1 MLIQRRTT
9 VRLYLI
15 NLLLD
20 KLVTFYGI
28 FAAKFKEMANPTI
41 SMVDLKGQYQ
51 KIKEEI
57 DREIS
62 KVIDSTAFING
73 PVVKEFQQNLSDYL
87 GCKHVITCG
96 NGTDALQIAMMALDL
111 QPGDEVITTPFTFI
125 ATVEVVALLGLTPVF
140 VDVRPDTYN
149 IDVDKLEAAITPRTK
164 AIVPVHL
171 FGQCADMERIMEIA
185 DNHGLYVIEDAC
197 QAIGAEVKFRDG
209 SLRKAGTIGT
219 IGCTSFFPSKNLGCY
234 GDGGAI
240 FTNNDEIATRLRGI
254 ANHGSFV
261 KYHHDLV
268 GVNSRLDS
276 IQAAILNVKLN
287 YLDSYTAARQKAA
300 DTYCRLLSDCD
311 GITLPLTAPFTTH
324 VYHQFTL
331 RLADNID
338 RNQVQEKLKA
348 AGIPAMVYYPVPIHE
363 QKAFAKFGCKAGDFP
378 VAEKLSRTVLSL
390 PMHTEM
396 TEEMQKYIVDNLKDA
411 VKSSRKIRIIGITGT
426 LGAGKGT
433 VVEYLKEKYGFVHFS
448 VRDFLKEEVLRRGM
462 EPNRDSFTQV
472 ANELRAAH
480 SPSYVTD
487 CLYERAAKQTHD
499 AVIESVRTP
508 GEIDSLQAKGN
519 FRLWAV
525 DADPEIRYQRAVQR
539 NSETDH
545 VTYETFLANERREMT
560 STDPNKQNLSVCIA
574 RADVVLQNNSDI
586 EALYREVDR
595 IM

>member
-1 MLIQRRTT
+1 
-9 VRLYLI
+9 
-15 NLLLD
+15 
-20 KLVTFYGI
+20 
-28 FAAKFKEMANPTI
+28 MANQTI
-41 SMVDLKGQYQ
+41 SMVDLRGQYL
-51 KIKEEI
+51 KIKDEI

-62 KVIDSTAFING
+62 KVIDSSAFING
-73 PVVKEFQQNLSDYL
+73 PIVKEFQTNLAAYL
-87 GCKHVITCG
+87 GCKHVVTCG
-96 NGTDALQIAMMALDL
+96 NGTDALQIAMMALGL

-149 IDVDKLEAAITPRTK
+149 IDVDKIEAAITPRTK

-185 DNHGLYVIEDAC
+185 DRHGLYVIEDAC
-197 QAIGAEVKFRDG
+197 QAIGAEVTFRDG
-209 SLRKAGTIGT
+209 TRRKAGTIGT

-240 FTNNDEIATRLRGI
+240 FTNDDDIAAKLRGI

-276 IQAAILNVKLN
+276 IQAAILNVKLK
-287 YLDSYTAARQKAA
+287 YLNSYNAARQKAA
-300 DTYCRLLSDCD
+300 ETYQRLLSDCA
-311 GITLPLTAPFTTH
+311 GITQPAIAPFTTH
-324 VYHQFTL
+324 VFHQFTL
-331 RLADNID
+331 CLSDRID
-338 RNQVQEKLKA
+338 RARVQEQLKA
-348 AGIPAMVYYPVPIHE
+348 SGIPSMVYYPVPIHE
-363 QKAFAKFGCKAGDFP
+363 QKAFASLGCKAGDFP
-378 VAEKLSRTVLSL
+378 VAEKLAKTVLSL

-396 TEEMQKYIVDNLKDA
+396 TDDMQKYIVDNLKA
-411 VKSSRKIRIIGITGT
+411 ALQNSRSIRIIGITGT

-462 EPNRDSFTQV
+462 EPNRDSFTSV

-487 CLYERAAKQTHD
+487 CLYERAAQQPHD
-499 AVIESVRTP
+499 AVIESIRTP

-519 FRLWAV
+519 FQLWAV
-525 DADPEIRYQRAVQR
+525 DADPEIRYRRAVLR

-545 VTYETFLANERREMT
+545 VSYETFLANERREMS
-560 STDPNKQNLSVCIA
+560 STDPNKQNLSACIA
-574 RADVVLQNNSDI
+574 RADAVFQNNGDF
-586 EALYREVDR
+586 EELYHAVDR
-595 IM
+595 VMQS

>member
-1 MLIQRRTT
+1 MVFLP
-9 VRLYLI
+9 
-15 NLLLD
+15 
-20 KLVTFYGI
+20 
-28 FAAKFKEMANPTI
+28 AKFFEMEKPNI
-41 SMVDLKGQYQ
+41 SMVDLKGQYR

-73 PVVKEFQQNLSDYL
+73 PIVKEFQSNLAEYM

-96 NGTDALQIAMMALDL
+96 NGTDALQISMMALGL

-149 IDVDKLEAAITPRTK
+149 IDVDKIEAAITPRTK

-185 DNHGLYVIEDAC
+185 DRHGLYVIEDAC
-197 QAIGAEVKFRDG
+197 QAIGAEVTFRDG
-209 SLRKAGTIGT
+209 TRRKAGTIGT

-240 FTNNDEIATRLRGI
+240 FTNDDHIATKLRGI

-276 IQAAILNVKLN
+276 IQAAILNVKLK
-287 YLDSYTAARQKAA
+287 YLDGYNAARQKAA
-300 DTYCRLLSDCD
+300 ATYCRLLSDCV
-311 GITLPLTAPFTTH
+311 GLTVPSVASFTTH
-324 VYHQFTL
+324 VFHQFTL
-331 RLADNID
+331 RLDDTID
-338 RNQVQEKLKA
+338 RNRVQEQLKA
-348 AGIPAMVYYPVPIHE
+348 AGIPSMVYYPVPIHE

-378 VAEKLSRTVLSL
+378 VAEKLSHTVLSL

-396 TEEMQKYIVDNLKDA
+396 TEEMQKYIVDNLKLA
-411 VKSSRKIRIIGITGT
+411 LQNSRSIRIIGITGT

-462 EPNRDSFTQV
+462 ELNRDSFAQV

-487 CLYERAAKQTHD
+487 CLYERAAAQSHD
-499 AVIESVRTP
+499 AVIESIRTP
-508 GEIDSLQAKGN
+508 GEIDSLQAKSS

-525 DADPEIRYQRAVQR
+525 DADPEIRYKRAVLR

-545 VTYETFLANERREMT
+545 VTYETFLANEQREMT
-560 STDPNKQNLSVCIA
+560 SSDPNKQNLSVCIA
-574 RADVVLQNNSDI
+574 RADVVLQNNGDM
-586 EALYREVDR
+586 ENLYREVDR
-595 IM
+595 VMQA

>member
-1 MLIQRRTT
+1 M
-9 VRLYLI
+9 
-15 NLLLD
+15 NLQLDELFPVLLPTNFLPME
-20 KLVTFYGI
+20 K
-28 FAAKFKEMANPTI
+28 PTI
-41 SMVDLKGQYQ
+41 SMVDLQGQYQ
-51 KIKEEI
+51 KIKTEI
-57 DREIS
+57 DSEIS

-73 PVVKEFQQNLSDYL
+73 PIVKEFQQNLAKYM
-87 GCKHVITCG
+87 GCRHVVTCG
-96 NGTDALQIAMMALDL
+96 NGTDALQISMMALGL

-140 VDVRPDTYN
+140 VDVCPDTYN
-149 IDVDKLEAAITPRTK
+149 IDVTKIEAAITPRTK

-185 DNHGLYVIEDAC
+185 DKHGLYVIEDAC
-197 QAIGAEVKFRDG
+197 QAIGAEVTFRDG
-209 SLRKAGTIGT
+209 SRRKAGTIGT

-240 FTNNDEIATRLRGI
+240 FTNDDDIATRLRGI

-276 IQAAILNVKLN
+276 IQAAILNVKLR
-287 YLDSYTAARQKAA
+287 YLDSYNTARQKAA
-300 DTYCRLLSDCD
+300 ATYCQLLSDCA
-311 GITLPLTAPFTTH
+311 GITLPSIAPFTTH
-324 VYHQFTL
+324 VFHQFTL
-331 RLADNID
+331 CLDESID
-338 RNQVQEKLKA
+338 RAQVQEKLKA
-348 AGIPAMVYYPVPIHE
+348 AGIPSMVYYPVPIHE
-363 QKAFAKFGCKAGDFP
+363 QKAFAKFGCKAGDYP
-378 VAEKLSRTVLSL
+378 VAEKLCRTVLSL

-396 TEEMQKYIVDNLKDA
+396 TDDMQKYITDNLKDA
-411 VKSSRKIRIIGITGT
+411 VSSSRTIRIIGITGT

-487 CLYERAAKQTHD
+487 CLYERAAQQLHD
-499 AVIESVRTP
+499 AVIESIRTP
-508 GEIDSLQAKGN
+508 GEIDSLQTKGN

-525 DADPEIRYQRAVQR
+525 DADPEIRYCRAVLR

-560 STDPNKQNLSVCIA
+560 STDPNKQNLSVCIS
-574 RADVVLQNNSDI
+574 RADTVLQNNGDLA
-586 EALYREVDR
+586 ALYQAVDEVMQE
-595 IM
+595 IPKKH

>member
-1 MLIQRRTT
+1 
-9 VRLYLI
+9 
-15 NLLLD
+15 
-20 KLVTFYGI
+20 
-28 FAAKFKEMANPTI
+28 
-41 SMVDLKGQYQ
+41 MVDLKGQYQ
-51 KIKEEI
+51 KIKNEI
-57 DREIS
+57 DSEIS

-73 PVVKEFQQNLSDYL
+73 PIVKEFQQNLAEYM
-87 GCKHVITCG
+87 GCRHVITCG
-96 NGTDALQIAMMALDL
+96 NGTDALQISMMALGL
-111 QPGDEVITTPFTFI
+111 RPGDEVITTPFTFI

-149 IDVDKLEAAITPRTK
+149 IDVTKIEAAITPRTK

-185 DNHGLYVIEDAC
+185 DKHGLYVIEDAC
-197 QAIGAEVKFRDG
+197 QAIGAEVTFRDG
-209 SLRKAGTIGT
+209 SRRKAGTIGT

-240 FTNNDEIATRLRGI
+240 FTNDDDIATRLRGI

-276 IQAAILNVKLN
+276 IQAAILNVKLR
-287 YLDSYTAARQKAA
+287 YLDSYNTARQKAA
-300 DTYCRLLSDCD
+300 ATYCRLLSDGA
-311 GITLPLTAPFTTH
+311 GITLPSVAPFTTH
-324 VYHQFTL
+324 VFHQFTL
-331 RLADNID
+331 CLDESID
-338 RNQVQEKLKA
+338 RAQVQEKLKA
-348 AGIPAMVYYPVPIHE
+348 AGIPSMVYYPVPIHE

-378 VAEKLSRTVLSL
+378 VAEKLCRTVLSL

-396 TEEMQKYIVDNLKDA
+396 TEEMQKYITDNLKDA
-411 VKSSRKIRIIGITGT
+411 VSSSRTIRIIGITGT

-487 CLYERAAKQTHD
+487 CLYERAARQPHD
-499 AVIESVRTP
+499 AVIESIRTP

-525 DADPEIRYQRAVQR
+525 DADPEIRYRRAVLR

-560 STDPNKQNLSVCIA
+560 STDPNKQNLSVCIS
-574 RADVVLQNNSDI
+574 RADTVLQNNGDLA
-586 EALYREVDR
+586 ALYQAVDEVMQE
-595 IM
+595 IPKKH

>member
-1 MLIQRRTT
+1 MVFLPSKI
-9 VRLYLI
+9 LPME
-15 NLLLD
+15 
-20 KLVTFYGI
+20 K
-28 FAAKFKEMANPTI
+28 PTI

-51 KIKEEI
+51 KIKNEI
-57 DREIS
+57 DSEIS

-73 PVVKEFQQNLSDYL
+73 PIVKEFQQNLAEYM
-87 GCKHVITCG
+87 GCRHVITCG
-96 NGTDALQIAMMALDL
+96 NGTDALQISMMALGL

-149 IDVDKLEAAITPRTK
+149 IDVTKIEAAITPRTK

-185 DNHGLYVIEDAC
+185 DKHGLYVIEDTC
-197 QAIGAEVKFRDG
+197 QAIGAEVTFRDG
-209 SLRKAGTIGT
+209 SRRKAGTIGT

-240 FTNNDEIATRLRGI
+240 FTNDDDIATRLRGI

-276 IQAAILNVKLN
+276 IQAAILNVKLR
-287 YLDSYTAARQKAA
+287 YLDSYNSARQKAA
-300 DTYCRLLSDCD
+300 ATYCRLLSD
-311 GITLPLTAPFTTH
+311 GASITLPSVAPFTTH
-324 VYHQFTL
+324 VFHQFTL
-331 RLADNID
+331 CLDESID
-338 RNQVQEKLKA
+338 RAQVQEKLKA
-348 AGIPAMVYYPVPIHE
+348 AGIPSMVYYPVPIHE
-363 QKAFAKFGCKAGDFP
+363 QKAFAKFGCKAGDYP
-378 VAEKLSRTVLSL
+378 VAEKLCRTVLSL

-396 TEEMQKYIVDNLKDA
+396 TDEMQKYITDNLKDA
-411 VKSSRKIRIIGITGT
+411 VSSSRTIRIIGITGT

-487 CLYERAAKQTHD
+487 CLYERAARQTHD
-499 AVIESVRTP
+499 AVIESIRTP
-508 GEIDSLQAKGN
+508 GEIDSLQTKGN

-525 DADPEIRYQRAVQR
+525 DADPEIRYRRAVLR

-560 STDPNKQNLSVCIA
+560 STDPNKQNLSVCIS
-574 RADVVLQNNSDI
+574 RADTVLQNNGDLA
-586 EALYREVDR
+586 ALYQAVDEVMQE
-595 IM
+595 IPKKH

>member
-1 MLIQRRTT
+1 
-9 VRLYLI
+9 
-15 NLLLD
+15 
-20 KLVTFYGI
+20 
-28 FAAKFKEMANPTI
+28 
-41 SMVDLKGQYQ
+41 MVDLKGQYQ
-51 KIKEEI
+51 KIKNKI
-57 DREIS
+57 DSEIS

-73 PVVKEFQQNLSDYL
+73 PIVKEFQTNLAEYM
-87 GCKHVITCG
+87 GCRHVITCG
-96 NGTDALQIAMMALDL
+96 NGTDALQISMMALGL

-140 VDVRPDTYN
+140 VDVCPDTYN
-149 IDVDKLEAAITPRTK
+149 IDVEKIEAAITPRTK

-185 DNHGLYVIEDAC
+185 DKHGLYVIEDAC
-197 QAIGAEVKFRDG
+197 QAIGAEVTFRDG
-209 SLRKAGTIGT
+209 SRRKAGTIGT

-240 FTNNDEIATRLRGI
+240 FTNNDDIATRLRGI

-276 IQAAILNVKLN
+276 IQAAILNVKLR
-287 YLDSYTAARQKAA
+287 YLDSYNTYRQKAA
-300 DTYCRLLSDCD
+300 ATYCQLLSDCA
-311 GITLPLTAPFTTH
+311 GITLPSVAPFTSH
-324 VYHQFTL
+324 VFHQFTL
-331 RLADNID
+331 CLDEHID

-348 AGIPAMVYYPVPIHE
+348 AGIPSMVYYPVPIHE
-363 QKAFAKFGCKAGDFP
+363 QKAFAKFECKAGDFP
-378 VAEKLSRTVLSL
+378 VAEKLCRTVLSL

-396 TEEMQKYIVDNLKDA
+396 TDEMQKYITDNLTDA
-411 VKSSRKIRIIGITGT
+411 VLSSRTIRIIGITGT

-462 EPNRDSFTQV
+462 EPNRDSFTSV

-487 CLYERAAKQTHD
+487 CLYERAAQQSHD
-499 AVIESVRTP
+499 AVIESIRTP

-519 FRLWAV
+519 FQLWAV
-525 DADPEIRYQRAVQR
+525 DADSEIRYRRAVLR

-574 RADVVLQNNSDI
+574 RADTVLQNNGDLA
-586 EALYREVDR
+586 ALYQAVDEA
-595 IM
+595 MQA

>member
-1 MLIQRRTT
+1 
-9 VRLYLI
+9 
-15 NLLLD
+15 
-20 KLVTFYGI
+20 
-28 FAAKFKEMANPTI
+28 MANQTI
-41 SMVDLKGQYQ
+41 SMVDLKGQYR

-57 DREIS
+57 DSEIS

-73 PVVKEFQQNLSDYL
+73 PMVKEFQTNLAEYM
-87 GCKHVITCG
+87 GCKHVVTCG
-96 NGTDALQIAMMALDL
+96 NGTDALQISIMALGL
-111 QPGDEVITTPFTFI
+111 QPGDEVVTTPFTFI

-140 VDVRPDTYN
+140 VDVRPDTYT
-149 IDVDKLEAAITPRTK
+149 IDVSKIEAAITPRTK

-171 FGQCADMERIMEIA
+171 FGQCADMEAIMEIA
-185 DNHGLYVIEDAC
+185 DRHGLYVIEDAC
-197 QAIGAEVKFRDG
+197 QAIGAEVTFRDG
-209 SLRKAGTIGT
+209 TRRKAGTIGT

-240 FTNNDEIATRLRGI
+240 FTNDDDIATRLRGI

-276 IQAAILNVKLN
+276 IQAAILNVKLR
-287 YLDSYTAARQKAA
+287 YLDSYNAARQQAS
-300 DTYCRLLSDCD
+300 DTYRRLLSDCAEVL
-311 GITLPLTAPFTTH
+311 LPETSPFSTH
-324 VYHQFTL
+324 VFHQYTL
-331 RLADNID
+331 RLDDNID
-338 RNQVQEKLKA
+338 RNRVQEQLKA
-348 AGIPAMVYYPVPIHE
+348 AGIPSMVYYPVPIHE
-363 QKAFAKFGCKAGDFP
+363 QKAFANLGCKEGDYP
-378 VAEKLSRTVLSL
+378 VAEKLARTVLSL

-396 TEEMQKYIVDNLKDA
+396 TDEMQQYIVENLKVA
-411 VKSSRKIRIIGITGT
+411 LKKSRSIRIIGITGT

-462 EPNRDSFTQV
+462 ELNRDSLTQV

-487 CLYERAAKQTHD
+487 CLYERAAQQTHD
-499 AVIESVRTP
+499 AVIESIRTP
-508 GEIDSLQAKGN
+508 GEIDSLQAKSS

-525 DADPEIRYQRAVQR
+525 DADPKIRYQRAVLR

-545 VTYETFLANERREMT
+545 VTYETFLANEKREMT

-574 RADVVLQNNSDI
+574 RADVLLQNNGDR
-586 EALYREVDR
+586 ETLYREVDR
-595 IM
+595 IMQA

>member
-1 MLIQRRTT
+1 
-9 VRLYLI
+9 
-15 NLLLD
+15 
-20 KLVTFYGI
+20 
-28 FAAKFKEMANPTI
+28 MANQTI

-57 DREIS
+57 DNEIS
-62 KVIDSTAFING
+62 KVIDSSAFING
-73 PVVKEFQQNLSDYL
+73 PIVKEFQTNLAAYL
-87 GCKHVITCG
+87 GCKHVVTCG
-96 NGTDALQIAMMALDL
+96 NGTDALQIAMMALGL

-149 IDVDKLEAAITPRTK
+149 IDVDKIEAVITPRTK

-185 DNHGLYVIEDAC
+185 DHHGLYVIEDAC
-197 QAIGAEVKFRDG
+197 QAIGAEVTFRDG
-209 SLRKAGTIGT
+209 TRRKAGTIGT

-240 FTNNDEIATRLRGI
+240 FTNDDDLAAKLRGI

-276 IQAAILNVKLN
+276 IQAAILNVKLK
-287 YLDSYTAARQKAA
+287 YLDSYNAARQKAA
-300 DTYCRLLSDCD
+300 ETYQRLLSDCA
-311 GITLPLTAPFTTH
+311 GITQPAIAPFTTH
-324 VYHQFTL
+324 VFHQFTL
-331 RLADNID
+331 CLSDRID
-338 RNQVQEKLKA
+338 RARVQEHLKN
-348 AGIPAMVYYPVPIHE
+348 AGIPSMVYYPVPIHE
-363 QKAFAKFGCKAGDFP
+363 QKAFASLGCKAGDFP
-378 VAEKLSRTVLSL
+378 VAEKLAKTVLSL

-396 TEEMQKYIVDNLKDA
+396 TEEMQQYIVDNLKA
-411 VKSSRKIRIIGITGT
+411 ALQNSRSIRIIGITGT

-448 VRDFLKEEVLRRGM
+448 VRDFLKEEVQRRGM

-472 ANELRAAH
+472 ANELRASH

-487 CLYERAAKQTHD
+487 CLYERAAAQGRD
-499 AVIESVRTP
+499 AVIESIRTP

-519 FRLWAV
+519 FQLWAV
-525 DADPEIRYQRAVQR
+525 DADPEIRYRRAVLR

-545 VTYETFLANERREMT
+545 VSYETFLANERREM
-560 STDPNKQNLSVCIA
+560 SSSDPNKQNLSACIS
-574 RADVVLQNNSDI
+574 RADAVFQNNGDF
-586 EALYREVDR
+586 EELYHAVDR
-595 IM
+595 VMQS

>member
-1 MLIQRRTT
+1 MVFLPS
-9 VRLYLI
+9 
-15 NLLLD
+15 
-20 KLVTFYGI
+20 KF
-28 FAAKFKEMANPTI
+28 FAMENPTI

-57 DREIS
+57 DNEIS

-73 PVVKEFQQNLSDYL
+73 PIVKEFQQNLAEYL
-87 GCKHVITCG
+87 GCRHVVTCG
-96 NGTDALQIAMMALDL
+96 NGTDALQISMMALGL

-125 ATVEVVALLGLTPVF
+125 ATVEVVALLGLKPVF
-140 VDVRPDTYN
+140 VDVRPDTYT
-149 IDVDKLEAAITPRTK
+149 IDVSKIEAAITPRTK

-171 FGQCADMERIMEIA
+171 FGQCANMEAIMEIA
-185 DNHGLYVIEDAC
+185 DRHGLYVIEDAC
-197 QAIGAEVKFRDG
+197 QAIGAEVVFRNG
-209 SLRKAGTIGT
+209 TRRKAGTIGT

-240 FTNNDEIATRLRGI
+240 FTNDDDIATKLRGI

-276 IQAAILNVKLN
+276 IQAAILNVKLR
-287 YLDSYTAARQKAA
+287 YLDSYNAARQKASE
-300 DTYCRLLSDCD
+300 TYRRLLSDCAD
-311 GITLPLTAPFTTH
+311 VVLPDTAPFSTH
-324 VYHQFTL
+324 VFHQFTL
-331 RLADNID
+331 RLDDHID
-338 RNQVQEKLKA
+338 RARVQEQLKA
-348 AGIPAMVYYPVPIHE
+348 AGIPSMVYYPVPIHE
-363 QKAFAKFGCKAGDFP
+363 QKAFANLGCKAGDFP
-378 VAEKLSRTVLSL
+378 VAEKLARTVLSL

-396 TEEMQKYIVDNLKDA
+396 TEEMQQYIVDNLKVA
-411 VKSSRKIRIIGITGT
+411 LKKSRSIRIIGITGT

-448 VRDFLKEEVLRRGM
+448 VREFLKEEVLRRGM

-472 ANELRAAH
+472 ANELRASH

-487 CLYERAAKQTHD
+487 CLYERAAVQSHD
-499 AVIESVRTP
+499 AVIESIRTP
-508 GEIDSLQAKGN
+508 GEIDSLQSKGN

-525 DADPEIRYQRAVQR
+525 DANPEIRYRRAVLR

-545 VTYETFLANERREMT
+545 VSYETFLANERREMT
-560 STDPNKQNLSVCIA
+560 SSDPNKQNLSVCIA
-574 RADVVLQNNSDI
+574 RADVVLQNNSDM
-586 EALYREVDR
+586 ETLYREVDM

>member
-1 MLIQRRTT
+1 
-9 VRLYLI
+9 
-15 NLLLD
+15 
-20 KLVTFYGI
+20 
-28 FAAKFKEMANPTI
+28 MANPTI

-57 DREIS
+57 DSEIL

-73 PVVKEFQQNLSDYL
+73 PIVKEFQKNLADYM
-87 GCKHVITCG
+87 GCRHVVTCG
-96 NGTDALQIAMMALDL
+96 NGTDALQISMMALGL
-111 QPGDEVITTPFTFI
+111 KPGDEVITTPFTFI

-140 VDVRPDTYN
+140 VDVCPDTYL
-149 IDVDKLEAAITPRTK
+149 IDVSKLEAAITPRTK

-171 FGQCADMERIMEIA
+171 FGQCADMEKIMKIA
-185 DNHGLYVIEDAC
+185 EHHGLYVIEDAC
-197 QAIGAEVKFRDG
+197 QAIGAEVTFRDG
-209 SLRKAGTIGT
+209 TRRKAGTIGT

-240 FTNNDEIATRLRGI
+240 FTNDDAVATQLRGI

-276 IQAAILNVKLN
+276 IQAAILNVKLK
-287 YLDSYTAARQKAA
+287 YLDSYNAARQKAA
-300 DTYCRLLSDCD
+300 DTYRRLLADVA
-311 GITLPLTAPFTTH
+311 GVTLPAQAPFSTH
-324 VYHQFTL
+324 VFHQFTL
-331 RLADNID
+331 RLDDTID
-338 RNQVQEKLKA
+338 RNRVQEHLKA
-348 AGIPAMVYYPVPIHE
+348 AGIPSMVYYPVPIHE
-363 QKAFAKFGCKAGDFP
+363 QKAFSGLGCKAGDFP
-378 VAEKLSRTVLSL
+378 VAETLAHTVLSL

-396 TEEMQKYIVDNLKDA
+396 TDEMLQYIVDNLKFA
-411 VKSSRKIRIIGITGT
+411 LQESRRIRIIGITGT

-487 CLYERAAKQTHD
+487 CLYERAAAQSHD
-499 AVIESVRTP
+499 AVIESIRTP

-519 FRLWAV
+519 FQLWAV
-525 DADPEIRYQRAVQR
+525 DADPEIRYKRAVLR

-545 VTYETFLANERREMT
+545 VTYETFLANEKREMT
-560 STDPNKQNLSVCIA
+560 SADPNKQNLSACIV
-574 RADVVLQNNSDI
+574 RANVVFKNNGDLDN
-586 EALYREVDR
+586 LYRAVDGV
-595 IM
+595 MQQ

>member
-1 MLIQRRTT
+1 M
-9 VRLYLI
+9 RLYLI
-15 NLLLD
+15 NLQLD

-28 FAAKFKEMANPTI
+28 FAAKFTEMANQTI

-62 KVIDSTAFING
+62 KVIDSTVFING
-73 PVVKEFQQNLSDYL
+73 PMVKEFQTNLANYM

-96 NGTDALQIAMMALDL
+96 NGTDALQISMMALEL

-149 IDVDKLEAAITPRTK
+149 VNVDKIEAAITPRTK

-171 FGQCADMERIMEIA
+171 FGQCAEMERIMEIA
-185 DNHGLYVIEDAC
+185 EKHGLYVIEDAC
-197 QAIGAEVKFRDG
+197 QAIGAEVTFRDG
-209 SLRKAGTIGT
+209 SRRKAGTIGT

-240 FTNNDEIATRLRGI
+240 FTNDDEIANKLRGI

-261 KYHHDLV
+261 KYHHDMV

-276 IQAAILNVKLN
+276 IQAAILNVKLR
-287 YLDSYTAARQKAA
+287 YLDSYNKARQKAA
-300 DTYCRLLSDCD
+300 DTYCRLLADCN
-311 GITLPLTAPFTTH
+311 GVALPQTASFTTH
-324 VYHQFTL
+324 VFHQFTL
-331 RLADNID
+331 RLAENVN
-338 RNQVQEKLKA
+338 RNTLQEKLKA
-348 AGIPAMVYYPVPIHE
+348 AGIPSMVYYPVPIHE

-378 VAEKLSRTVLSL
+378 VAEKLAQTVLSL

-396 TEEMQKYIVDNLKDA
+396 TEEMQQYIVDNLKDA
-411 VKSSRKIRIIGITGT
+411 LKSNRAIQIIGITGT

-433 VVEYLKEKYGFVHFS
+433 VVDYLKEKYGFVHFS

-487 CLYERAAKQTHD
+487 CLYERAAQQTHD
-499 AVIESVRTP
+499 AVIESIRTP

-519 FRLWAV
+519 FQLWAV
-525 DADPEIRYQRAVQR
+525 DADPEIRYQRAVLR

-545 VTYETFLANERREMT
+545 VTYEIFLANEQREMT

-574 RADVVLQNNSDI
+574 RANVVFHNNGSRED
-586 EALYREVDR
+586 LFHEVDCA
-595 IM
+595 MKQ

>member
-1 MLIQRRTT
+1 
-9 VRLYLI
+9 
-15 NLLLD
+15 
-20 KLVTFYGI
+20 
-28 FAAKFKEMANPTI
+28 
-41 SMVDLKGQYQ
+41 MVDLKGQYQ
-51 KIKEEI
+51 KIKDEI
-57 DREIS
+57 DSEIS

-73 PVVKEFQQNLSDYL
+73 PIVKEFQQNLAEYM
-87 GCKHVITCG
+87 GCRHVITCG
-96 NGTDALQIAMMALDL
+96 NGTDALQISMMALGL

-140 VDVRPDTYN
+140 VDVCPDTYN
-149 IDVDKLEAAITPRTK
+149 IDVTKIEAAITPRTK

-185 DNHGLYVIEDAC
+185 DRHGLYVIEDAC
-197 QAIGAEVKFRDG
+197 QAIGAEVTFRDG
-209 SLRKAGTIGT
+209 SRRKAGTIGT

-240 FTNNDEIATRLRGI
+240 FTNDDDIATRLRGI

-276 IQAAILNVKLN
+276 IQAAILNVKLK
-287 YLDSYTAARQKAA
+287 YLDSYNAARREAA
-300 DTYCRLLSDCD
+300 DRYCLNLANFTDIPEGYPFAGYRGLNRLLSI
-311 GITLPLTAPFTTH
+311 GITLPSIAPFTTH
-324 VYHQFTL
+324 VFHQFTL
-331 RLADNID
+331 CLDENID
-338 RNQVQEKLKA
+338 RAQVQEKLKA
-348 AGIPAMVYYPVPIHE
+348 AGIPSMVYYPVPIHE

-378 VAEKLSRTVLSL
+378 VAEKLCRTVLSL

-396 TEEMQKYIVDNLKDA
+396 TDEMQKYITDNLTDA
-411 VKSSRKIRIIGITGT
+411 VLSSRTIRIIGITGT

-487 CLYERAAKQTHD
+487 CLYERAAQQPHD
-499 AVIESVRTP
+499 AVIESIRTP

-525 DADPEIRYQRAVQR
+525 DADPEIRYRRAVLR

-545 VTYETFLANERREMT
+545 VTYETFLANERREMS

-574 RADVVLQNNSDI
+574 RADAVLQNNGDLD
-586 EALYREVDR
+586 ALYQAVDEV
-595 IM
+595 MQANPKKY

>member
-1 MLIQRRTT
+1 
-9 VRLYLI
+9 
-15 NLLLD
+15 
-20 KLVTFYGI
+20 
-28 FAAKFKEMANPTI
+28 
-41 SMVDLKGQYQ
+41 MVDLRGQYQ
-51 KIKEEI
+51 KIKSEI
-57 DREIS
+57 DSEIS

-73 PVVKEFQQNLSDYL
+73 PIVKEFQKNLADYMD
-87 GCKHVITCG
+87 CRHVITCG
-96 NGTDALQIAMMALDL
+96 NGTDALQISMMALGL

-125 ATVEVVALLGLTPVF
+125 ATVEVVALLGLKPVF
-140 VDVRPDTYN
+140 VDVCPDTYN
-149 IDVDKLEAAITPRTK
+149 IDVEKIEAAITPRTK

-171 FGQCADMERIMEIA
+171 FGECADMEKIMQIA
-185 DNHGLYVIEDAC
+185 SRHGLYVIEDAC
-197 QAIGAEVKFRDG
+197 QAIGAEVIYSDG
-209 SLRKAGTIGT
+209 TRRKAGTIGT

-240 FTNNDEIATRLRGI
+240 FTNDDNIATKIRGI

-276 IQAAILNVKLN
+276 IQAAILNVKLR
-287 YLDSYTAARQKAA
+287 YLDSYNKSRQNAA
-300 DTYCRLLSDCD
+300 DTYRRLLSDCA
-311 GITLPLTAPFTTH
+311 GILLPETASFTTH
-324 VYHQFTL
+324 VFHQFTL
-331 RLADNID
+331 RLDENVN
-338 RNQVQEKLKA
+338 RSLVQEKLKE
-348 AGIPAMVYYPVPIHE
+348 AGIPSMVYYPVPIHE
-363 QKAFAKFGCKAGDFP
+363 QKAFAALGCKAGDYP
-378 VAEKLSRTVLSL
+378 IAEKLSRTVLSL

-396 TEEMQKYIVDNLKDA
+396 TDNMQQYIVENLKNA
-411 VKSSRKIRIIGITGT
+411 ISSSRQIRIIGITGT

-487 CLYERAAKQTHD
+487 CLYEKAAAQSHD

-519 FRLWAV
+519 FQLWAV
-525 DADPEIRYQRAVQR
+525 DADPEIRYRRAVLR

-545 VTYETFLANERREMT
+545 VSYETFLSNEQREMT
-560 STDPNKQNLSVCIA
+560 STDPNKQNLSVCIS
-574 RADVVLQNNSDI
+574 RADEVLYNNGDR
-586 EALYREVDR
+586 EELYCEVDS
-595 IM
+595 IMKK

>member
-1 MLIQRRTT
+1 M
-9 VRLYLI
+9 
-15 NLLLD
+15 
-20 KLVTFYGI
+20 
-28 FAAKFKEMANPTI
+28 I
-41 SMVDLKGQYQ
+41 SMVDLKGQYR

-73 PVVKEFQQNLSDYL
+73 PIVKEFQTDLAEYM
-87 GCKHVITCG
+87 GCRHVITCG
-96 NGTDALQIAMMALDL
+96 NGTDALQISMMALGL

-125 ATVEVVALLGLTPVF
+125 ATVEVVALLGLKPVF
-140 VDVRPDTYN
+140 VDVLPDTYT
-149 IDVDKLEAAITPRTK
+149 IDVSKIEAAVTPRTK

-171 FGQCADMERIMEIA
+171 FGQCADMEEIMKIA
-185 DNHGLYVIEDAC
+185 DRHGLYVIEDAC
-197 QAIGAEVKFRDG
+197 QAIGAEVIFRDG
-209 SLRKAGTIGT
+209 TRRKAGTIGT

-240 FTNNDEIATRLRGI
+240 FTNNDDIAAKLRGI

-276 IQAAILNVKLN
+276 IQAAILNVKLR
-287 YLDSYTAARQKAA
+287 YLDSYNVARQKAA
-300 DTYCRLLSDCD
+300 ATYCTLLSNCD
-311 GITLPLTAPFTTH
+311 GITLPETAPFSTH
-324 VYHQFTL
+324 VFHQFTL

-338 RNQVQEKLKA
+338 RKRVQEQLKT
-348 AGIPAMVYYPVPIHE
+348 AGIPSMVYYPVPIHE
-363 QKAFAKFGCKAGDFP
+363 QKAFAHLGCKAGDFP
-378 VAEKLSRTVLSL
+378 VAEKLAHTVLSL

-396 TEEMQKYIVDNLKDA
+396 TEDMQQYIADNLKIA
-411 VKSSRKIRIIGITGT
+411 LKNSNSIRIIGITGT

-448 VRDFLKEEVLRRGM
+448 VRDFLKEEVMRRGM
-462 EPNRDSFTQV
+462 ELNRDSLTQV

-487 CLYERAAKQTHD
+487 CLYERAAMQAHD
-499 AVIESVRTP
+499 AVIESIRTP

-519 FRLWAV
+519 FQLWAV
-525 DADPEIRYQRAVQR
+525 DADPEIRYKRAVLR

-545 VTYETFLANERREMT
+545 VTFETFLANEQREMT
-560 STDPNKQNLSVCIA
+560 SSDPNKQNLSVCIA
-574 RADVVLQNNSDI
+574 RADEVIRNDGNLA
-586 EALYREVDR
+586 ALYRELDG
-595 IM
+595 IMSAFPKKD

>member
-1 MLIQRRTT
+1 MVFLPSKILQME
-9 VRLYLI
+9 
-15 NLLLD
+15 
-20 KLVTFYGI
+20 K
-28 FAAKFKEMANPTI
+28 PTI

-51 KIKEEI
+51 KIKNEI
-57 DREIS
+57 DSEIS

-73 PVVKEFQQNLSDYL
+73 PIVKEFQQNLAEYM
-87 GCKHVITCG
+87 GCRHVITCG
-96 NGTDALQIAMMALDL
+96 NGTDALQISMMALGL

-140 VDVRPDTYN
+140 VDVCPDTYN
-149 IDVDKLEAAITPRTK
+149 IDVTKIEAAITPRTK

-185 DNHGLYVIEDAC
+185 DKHGLYVIEDAC
-197 QAIGAEVKFRDG
+197 QAIGAEVTFRDG
-209 SLRKAGTIGT
+209 SRRKAGTIGT

-240 FTNNDEIATRLRGI
+240 FTNDDDIATRLRGI

-276 IQAAILNVKLN
+276 IQAAILNVKLR
-287 YLDSYTAARQKAA
+287 YLDSYNTARQKAA
-300 DTYCRLLSDCD
+300 ATYCQLLSDCA
-311 GITLPLTAPFTTH
+311 GITLPSVAPFTTH
-324 VYHQFTL
+324 VFHQFTL
-331 RLADNID
+331 CLDESID
-338 RNQVQEKLKA
+338 RTQVQEKLKA
-348 AGIPAMVYYPVPIHE
+348 AGIPSMVYYPVPIHE

-378 VAEKLSRTVLSL
+378 VAEKLCRTVLSL

-396 TEEMQKYIVDNLKDA
+396 TDEMQKYITDNLIDD
-411 VKSSRKIRIIGITGT
+411 VLSSRTIRIIGITGT

-487 CLYERAAKQTHD
+487 CLYERAAQQPHD
-499 AVIESVRTP
+499 AVIESIRTP

-525 DADPEIRYQRAVQR
+525 DADPEIRYQRAVLR

-574 RADVVLQNNSDI
+574 RADTILQNNGDLA
-586 EALYREVDR
+586 ALYQAVDEVMLA
-595 IM
+595 IPKKY

>member
-1 MLIQRRTT
+1 
-9 VRLYLI
+9 
-15 NLLLD
+15 
-20 KLVTFYGI
+20 
-28 FAAKFKEMANPTI
+28 MANQTI
-41 SMVDLKGQYQ
+41 AMVDLKGQYR

-57 DREIS
+57 DSEIS

-73 PVVKEFQQNLSDYL
+73 PMVKEFQTNLAEYM
-87 GCKHVITCG
+87 GCKHVVTCG
-96 NGTDALQIAMMALDL
+96 NGTDALQISMMALGL
-111 QPGDEVITTPFTFI
+111 QPGDEVVTTPFTFI

-140 VDVRPDTYN
+140 VDVRPDTYT
-149 IDVDKLEAAITPRTK
+149 IDVSKIEAAITPRTK

-171 FGQCADMERIMEIA
+171 FGQCADMEAIMEIA
-185 DNHGLYVIEDAC
+185 DRHGLYVIEDAC
-197 QAIGAEVKFRDG
+197 QAIGAEVTFRDG
-209 SLRKAGTIGT
+209 TRRKAGTIGT

-240 FTNNDEIATRLRGI
+240 FTNNDDIATRLRGI

-276 IQAAILNVKLN
+276 IQAAILNVKLR
-287 YLDSYTAARQKAA
+287 YLDSYNTARQKAA
-300 DTYCRLLSDCD
+300 DTYRRLLSDSH
-311 GITLPLTAPFTTH
+311 GVTLPATAPFSTH
-324 VYHQFTL
+324 VFHQYTL
-331 RLADNID
+331 RLDDNID
-338 RNQVQEKLKA
+338 RNRVQEQLKA
-348 AGIPAMVYYPVPIHE
+348 AGIPSMVYYPVPIHE
-363 QKAFAKFGCKAGDFP
+363 QKAFANLGCKEGDYP
-378 VAEKLSRTVLSL
+378 VAEKLARTVLSL

-396 TEEMQKYIVDNLKDA
+396 TDEMQQYIVENLKVA
-411 VKSSRKIRIIGITGT
+411 LKKSRSIRIIGITGT

-462 EPNRDSFTQV
+462 ELNRDSLTQV

-487 CLYERAAKQTHD
+487 CLYERAVQQTHD
-499 AVIESVRTP
+499 AVIESIRTP
-508 GEIDSLQAKGN
+508 GEIDSLQAKSS

-525 DADPEIRYQRAVQR
+525 DADPEIRYQRAVLR

-545 VTYETFLANERREMT
+545 VTYETFLANEKREMT

-574 RADVVLQNNSDI
+574 RADVVLQNNDDR
-586 EALYREVDR
+586 ETLYREVDR
-595 IM
+595 IMQA

>member
-1 MLIQRRTT
+1 
-9 VRLYLI
+9 
-15 NLLLD
+15 
-20 KLVTFYGI
+20 
-28 FAAKFKEMANPTI
+28 MANQTI
-41 SMVDLKGQYQ
+41 AMVDLKGQYR

-57 DREIS
+57 DCEIS

-73 PVVKEFQQNLSDYL
+73 PMVKEFQTNLAEYM
-87 GCKHVITCG
+87 GCKHVVTCG
-96 NGTDALQIAMMALDL
+96 NGTDALQISMMALDL

-125 ATVEVVALLGLTPVF
+125 ATVEVVALLGLKPVF
-140 VDVRPDTYN
+140 VDVHPDTYN
-149 IDVDKLEAAITPRTK
+149 INVEKIEAAITPRTK

-171 FGQCADMERIMEIA
+171 FGQCADMEEIMEIA
-185 DNHGLYVIEDAC
+185 DRHGLYVIEDAC
-197 QAIGAEVKFRDG
+197 QAIGAEVLFRDG
-209 SLRKAGTIGT
+209 TRRKAGTIGT
-219 IGCTSFFPSKNLGCY
+219 VGCTSFFPSKNLGCY

-240 FTNNDEIATRLRGI
+240 FTDDDEIAAKLRGI

-276 IQAAILNVKLN
+276 IQAAILNVKLK
-287 YLDSYTAARQKAA
+287 YLEGYTASRQKAA
-300 DTYCRLLSDCD
+300 DTYRRLLSGCE
-311 GITLPLTAPFTTH
+311 GIALPSTAPFTTH

-331 RLADNID
+331 CLDKGID
-338 RNQVQEKLKA
+338 RDQVQKKLKA
-348 AGIPAMVYYPVPIHE
+348 AGIPSMVYYPVPIHE
-363 QKAFAKFGCKAGDFP
+363 QKAFAGLDYKTGDFP
-378 VAEKLSRTVLSL
+378 VAEKLAQTVLSL

-396 TEEMQKYIVDNLKDA
+396 TEEMQQYIVDNLKDA
-411 VKSSRKIRIIGITGT
+411 LKTSRSIRIIGITGT

-448 VRDFLKEEVLRRGM
+448 VRDFLKEEVLKRGM

-487 CLYERAAKQTHD
+487 CLYERAARQSHD
-499 AVIESVRTP
+499 AVIESIRTP
-508 GEIDSLQAKGN
+508 GEIDSLQAKSS

-525 DADPEIRYQRAVQR
+525 DADSEIRYQRAVLR

-560 STDPNKQNLSVCIA
+560 SSDPNKQNLSVCIA
-574 RADVVLQNNSDI
+574 RADVVLQNNGDK

-595 IM
+595 IMSR